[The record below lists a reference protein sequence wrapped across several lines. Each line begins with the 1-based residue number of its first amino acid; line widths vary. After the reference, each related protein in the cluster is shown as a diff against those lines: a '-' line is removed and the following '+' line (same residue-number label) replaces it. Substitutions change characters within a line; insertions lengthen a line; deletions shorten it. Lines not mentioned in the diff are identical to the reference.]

1 MNLIGLRIKNIRK
14 EKQLTL
20 KDVAQGII
28 SVPYLANIENG
39 IKVASLETLIH
50 IARRLDI
57 PEEILL
63 MSEDEENRALLK
75 ELDEIF
81 ELLVCSNLKEIESRS
96 TARITSCRT

>member
-14 EKQLTL
+14 EKKLTL

-81 ELLVCSNLKEIESRS
+81 ELLVCSNLKEIESRLEKI
-96 TARITSCRT
+96 AEN

>member
-39 IKVASLETLIH
+39 IKVASL
-50 IARRLDI
+50 
-57 PEEILL
+57 
-63 MSEDEENRALLK
+63 
-75 ELDEIF
+75 
-81 ELLVCSNLKEIESRS
+81 
-96 TARITSCRT
+96 